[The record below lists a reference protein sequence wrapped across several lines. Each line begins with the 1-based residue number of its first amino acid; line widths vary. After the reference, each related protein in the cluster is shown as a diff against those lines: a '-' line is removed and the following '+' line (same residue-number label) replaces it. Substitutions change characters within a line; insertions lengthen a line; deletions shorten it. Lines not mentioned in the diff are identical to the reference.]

1 MAMKA
6 RMEWPEPVLEDIP
19 AKPKAKPEAVPPR
32 DTSMPK
38 RFKWGLCVG
47 VILFITILLLVIF

>member
-1 MAMKA
+1 
-6 RMEWPEPVLEDIP
+6 MEWPEPVLEDIP

>member
-19 AKPKAKPEAVPPR
+19 EQPSKKPEAKSPR

-38 RFKWGLCVG
+38 KFRWGLLVG
-47 VILFITILLLVIF
+47 VILFITILLLVMF